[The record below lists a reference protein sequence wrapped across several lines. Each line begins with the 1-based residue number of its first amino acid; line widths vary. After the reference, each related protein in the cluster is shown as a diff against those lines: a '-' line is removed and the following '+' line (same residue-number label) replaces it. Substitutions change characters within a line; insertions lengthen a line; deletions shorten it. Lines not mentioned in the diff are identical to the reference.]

1 MMTLKRGRCPPRS
14 WVLGVVATVL
24 LGMSGLAN
32 PPPAHAAAKGAKVI
46 LLTVSQACEYCALH
60 ERAFLKSAA
69 ADGMN
74 VEVKIN
80 NFDAA
85 QQASEVDQAIAE
97 HPDAMV
103 VWPADASAIVP
114 SLRRIKKAGI
124 PLVIT
129 NSMPNQKYQDFWNAY
144 TGPNDVG
151 NGQQA
156 GAAMSDGFKAK
167 GYDAGGDIFVIVGV
181 LGTPPQI
188 DRLQGFS
195 EVLKAQAPNI
205 MIAGSQPGNWD
216 ETKATDAA
224 AALFT
229 QYGSR
234 IKGVYAEA
242 DNMLAGVIVA
252 AQRAG
257 LDPSKLVLVG
267 SNCSIEGVN
276 GIKAGTQYA
285 TVLQSPVD
293 DGNYAAQAVADL
305 LDGKPVPKTRFLPHP
320 TVTAANISACD
331 AATGH

>member
-1 MMTLKRGRCPPRS
+1 MSTEQQRRRPVG
-14 WVLGVVATVL
+14 WILGVAAAAL
-24 LGMSGLAN
+24 LSIGSAAA
-32 PPPAHAAAKGAKVI
+32 PAPAEAAAKGAKVI

-60 ERAFLKSAA
+60 ERAFLKTAA
-69 ADGMN
+69 AAGIK

-85 QQASEVDQAIAE
+85 QQASQVDQAIAE
-97 HPDAMV
+97 RPDAMV

-114 SLRRIKKAGI
+114 SLRRIKKASI

-129 NSMPNQKYQDFWNAY
+129 NSMPNPRYQQFWNTY
-144 TGPNDVG
+144 TGPNDLG

-156 GAAMSDGFKAK
+156 GAAMIQGFKAK
-167 GYDAGGDIFVIVGV
+167 GYGTSGGIFVILGV

-195 EVLKAQAPNI
+195 DVLMAQAPGI
-205 MIAGSQPGNWD
+205 KISGSQPGNWD
-216 ETKATDAA
+216 QTQATDAA

-229 QYGSR
+229 QYGAR
-234 IKGVYAEA
+234 IMGVYAEA

-276 GIKAGTQYA
+276 AINAGTQYA

-293 DGNYAAQAVADL
+293 DGDYAAQAVADL
-305 LDGKPVPKTRFLPHP
+305 LDGKTVPKTRFLPHP
-320 TVTAANISACD
+320 TVTVENISVCN
-331 AATGH
+331 AAIGH